1 MEDVPGFKG
10 TGTETIPATISGS
23 FDDEDNF
30 IDDEG
35 RGSTLQDL
43 TPEGVPPEERERI
56 MHRLEV
62 CAKAREES
70 TRIMSFR
77 FAQRDAVKEDLSRAA
92 DNYRR
97 DLLAS
102 KMEREQRWVR
112 KTTRSPFA
120 VDLVAEDQRIEEENR
135 VREDIAARKAKLL
148 AQRHN
153 EAHNAIF
160 KRAVAES
167 DELEVLR
174 KEKRVLLQNE
184 KQLRAMRDVE
194 RTNARTAQIQAQKKR
209 MEEDRQL
216 RVESM
221 AGERSEKLAKEMRDY
236 KQ

>member
-1 MEDVPGFKG
+1 MEDDPGFKG

-97 DLLAS
+97 DLLPS
-102 KMEREQRWVR
+102 KM
-112 KTTRSPFA
+112 SGSSGGFA
-120 VDLVAEDQRIEEENR
+120 RR
-135 VREDIAARKAKLL
+135 P
-148 AQRHN
+148 
-153 EAHNAIF
+153 
-160 KRAVAES
+160 
-167 DELEVLR
+167 
-174 KEKRVLLQNE
+174 
-184 KQLRAMRDVE
+184 
-194 RTNARTAQIQAQKKR
+194 
-209 MEEDRQL
+209 
-216 RVESM
+216 
-221 AGERSEKLAKEMRDY
+221 
-236 KQ
+236 